1 MSAPSRT
8 VLLLYR
14 RADCPLCDEA
24 RDVLQASME
33 ERAAR
38 GEPVPVAREVDVDSD
53 PELAARFGHRIP
65 VLVAGDHE
73 LGMAM
78 SGRQVRAFLDRVMGR
93 LA

>member
-8 VLLLYR
+8 LVLLYR
-14 RADCPLCDEA
+14 RPTCPLCDEA
-24 RDVLQASME
+24 REVLQAAME

-38 GEPVPVAREVDVDSD
+38 GEPVPVAREVDVASS
-53 PELAARFGHRIP
+53 PELEARFGQRIP
-65 VLVAGDHE
+65 VLVAGDQE
-73 LGMAM
+73 LAMAL